1 MFNTQGE
8 RVKILFFELEPQHEQ
23 LMRSSF
29 PTDELFF
36 FKQPLTIDAIP
47 SQARDADI
55 ISIFICSCITAQVI
69 DSLPNLKLIVT
80 RSTGCDHICL
90 EVANKKNI
98 VVCNAPTYADIS
110 VAEYTFALLLSLS
123 RHINSAWFRT
133 AHESSF
139 SLDNLRGF
147 DLHGKTIGVIG
158 TGNIGSK
165 IISIA
170 RCFGMKPIA
179 YDLYSNNQLAQEL
192 GFTYVPFEQLLQQ
205 SDVVTLHVPLNNS
218 THHLINKKNIS
229 QIKKGAYLI
238 NPARGGI
245 VETEALL
252 FGLQKNIIA
261 GAALD
266 VLEEECFIQDPLLL
280 LKEAH
285 PQEEQLKILLEN
297 HELIKHPRVII
308 TPHNAFNSEQAI
320 ERLLKTTINSI
331 ASFKNGTYINQVR
344 VTKKLNK

>member
-1 MFNTQGE
+1 M
-8 RVKILFFELEPQHEQ
+8 KILFFELEPQHEQ

-47 SQARDADI
+47 SQAREADI
-55 ISIFICSCITAQVI
+55 ISIFICSCITAQVL

-90 EVANKKNI
+90 EVARKKNI
-98 VVCNAPTYADIS
+98 AVCNAPTYADIS
-110 VAEYTFALLLSLS
+110 VAEYTFALILSLS
-123 RHINSAWFRT
+123 RHINTAWFRT
-133 AHESSF
+133 AHQSLF

-147 DLHGKTIGVIG
+147 DLQGKTIGVIG

-165 IISIA
+165 VINIA
-170 RCFGMKPIA
+170 RCFGMKAIA
-179 YDLYSNNQLAQEL
+179 YDLYPNAHLAQQL
-192 GFTYVPFEQLLQQ
+192 GFDYIPLETLLAHA
-205 SDVVTLHVPLNNS
+205 DIITLHIPLNDS

-238 NPARGGI
+238 NTARGGI
-245 VETEALL
+245 IETEALL
-252 FGLQKNIIA
+252 FGLQENIIA

-297 HELIKHPRVII
+297 HELIKHPCVII
-308 TPHNAFNSEQAI
+308 TPHNAFNSEQALD
-320 ERLLKTTINSI
+320 RLMKTTIDSI
-331 ASFKNGTYINQVR
+331 ISFKNGTPINQVLAG
-344 VTKKLNK
+344 KN